1 MRLSPAPGFF
11 KITQAFNRFLHRR
24 VSETQLNVRR
34 SAFLMLILLGTVF
47 LSGGCALVPEP
58 KPVQWNQSPDW
69 QVFKGQGVWVAEEGA
84 PEIVADLTLAVG
96 PDEQVWAQLSK
107 TPFPLWTFQRTT
119 DPDVWKIEVPAEGKS
134 WKGRG
139 MGPKQFLAV
148 ALAQA
153 WIRGEAPEGWTGSGW
168 DGEIKPADRK
178 GEVEW
183 SLEHKK
189 SGQHL
194 EGFLGND
201 E

>member
-1 MRLSPAPGFF
+1 M
-11 KITQAFNRFLHRR
+11 
-24 VSETQLNVRR
+24 
-34 SAFLMLILLGTVF
+34 MLILLGTVV

-69 QVFKGQGVWVAEEGA
+69 KVFKGQGVWVAKEGA

-139 MGPKQFLAV
+139 TGPRQFLAV

-168 DGEIKPADRK
+168 DGEIKPVDRK
-178 GEVEW
+178 GELEW

-194 EGFLGND
+194 EGYLGND